1 MSSSSHLPPARAAV
15 ARHTG
20 PRLPAHV
27 ETLTDPASGTRLT
40 LTKLSVGPMDNNAYL
55 ISDTRTAILI
65 DAANDPGR
73 LLGLVGPT
81 GPDVVITTHQHH
93 DHVQA
98 LPELADRGRRLVAG
112 RPDAAAIAAAAGVR
126 EPDAVWDGDTVS
138 AGAIELEIIGLV
150 GHTPG
155 SIACVLRVA
164 DQVHLFTGDSL
175 FPGGPGKTPDITAF
189 ASLIDDLQAK
199 VFDRFGDD
207 TVVQPGHGD
216 STTLGLERP
225 HLAQWRSRGW

>member
-27 ETLTDPASGTRLT
+27 ETLTDPASGRRLT
-40 LTKLSVGPMDNNAYL
+40 LTKLSVGPMDNNVYL
-55 ISDTRTAILI
+55 ISDAATMILI
-65 DAANDPGR
+65 DAANEAGR
-73 LLGLVGPT
+73 LLGLVGSS

-93 DHVQA
+93 DHLQA
-98 LPELADRGRRLVAG
+98 LPDLADRGRLVAG
-112 RPDAAAIAAAAGVR
+112 RFDTAAISAATGVR
-126 EPDAVWDGDTVS
+126 EPEPVWDGDTVS

-155 SIACVLRVA
+155 SVACVLRVG
-164 DQVHLFTGDSL
+164 DLVHLFTGDSL
-175 FPGGPGKTPDITAF
+175 FPGGPGKTPDTTAF
-189 ASLIDDLQAK
+189 ASLLDDLQTK
-199 VFDRFGDD
+199 IFDRFGDD

-225 HLAQWRSRGW
+225 HLAEWRSRGW